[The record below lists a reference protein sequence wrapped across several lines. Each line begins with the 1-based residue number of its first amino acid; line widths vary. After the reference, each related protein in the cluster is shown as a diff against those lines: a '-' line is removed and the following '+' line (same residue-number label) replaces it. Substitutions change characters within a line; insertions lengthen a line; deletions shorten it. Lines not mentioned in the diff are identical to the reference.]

1 MNNSIVTQEEQRVI
15 FLDILDEVDAFCRKN
30 DIRYSLSYGT
40 LLGAVRHGGFIPWDD
55 DVDISMPY
63 PDMIRFKESF
73 RSNKFKYCDVDTE
86 ANYEFPFSRVSFLPT
101 FQKEGIIGKKYG
113 VSIDLYPVVGCPES
127 DDEVEAFFSRGKEL
141 YQRRV
146 SITKLRN
153 GAMKLLPIST
163 IPGYTAVCRKYRDF
177 VLQYPYE
184 NAKRYFHMG
193 GPLKWYQV
201 FDFDIFDN
209 LMEMKF
215 EDRQYLV
222 TSEYHKYL
230 THVYGDYM
238 TPPPE
243 EKRHPYHGETIYKR

>member
-1 MNNSIVTQEEQRVI
+1 M
-15 FLDILDEVDAFCRKN
+15 
-30 DIRYSLSYGT
+30 
-40 LLGAVRHGGFIPWDD
+40 
-55 DVDISMPY
+55 
-63 PDMIRFKESF
+63 
-73 RSNKFKYCDVDTE
+73 
-86 ANYEFPFSRVSFLPT
+86 SFLPT

-127 DDEVEAFFSRGKEL
+127 DDEVEAFFTRGKEI
-141 YQRRV
+141 YKKRV
-146 SITKLRN
+146 FVTKLRN
-153 GAMKLLPIST
+153 GAMKFLPIPT
-163 IPGYTAVCRKYRDF
+163 IPGYTTICRKYRDF